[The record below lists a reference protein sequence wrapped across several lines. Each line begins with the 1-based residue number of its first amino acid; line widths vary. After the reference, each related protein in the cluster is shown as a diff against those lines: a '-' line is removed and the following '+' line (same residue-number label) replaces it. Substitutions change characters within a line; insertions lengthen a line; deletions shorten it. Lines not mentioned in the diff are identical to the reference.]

1 MRENRL
7 LNTEKLQQ
15 HDVRGSL
22 TRYAETQG
30 PVGDV
35 EGDEDD
41 GEHDPG
47 VRAKYL
53 EENAV
58 EEWTFNSR
66 NGTISSFS
74 PSFYLLKTSIFPIF
88 AQDVRPAWSTCR
100 CRSRASRTPCWA
112 GTPGWRAPRARA
124 RAGGGDWGRAHTGV
138 VNQLKCSCLH
148 LILI

>member
-1 MRENRL
+1 M
-7 LNTEKLQQ
+7 
-15 HDVRGSL
+15 
-22 TRYAETQG
+22 
-30 PVGDV
+30 

-74 PSFYLLKTSIFPIF
+74 SSFYLLKTSIFLILLRMLGLPGVLV
-88 AQDVRPAWSTCR
+88 DVAPPHPEHRVGRVHQVGAHRGRVRVLVVVTG
-100 CRSRASRTPCWA
+100 A
-112 GTPGWRAPRARA
+112 G
-124 RAGGGDWGRAHTGV
+124 AHTGV